1 MSLLAE
7 LNTIIEPLGIPV
19 ETGIFSE
26 TPPDRYAVL
35 TPLSDSYEL
44 FSDNAPGQDIEEV
57 RVSLFDKGNYL
68 AVKKRMES
76 EILAAGITITDRRY
90 IGHEDDTGYHHYAI
104 DVAKNYETQEE

>member
-7 LNTIIEPLGIPV
+7 LNTIIYSLVIPV

-44 FSDNAPGQDIEEV
+44 FSDNTPGQDIEEV
-57 RVSLFDKGNYL
+57 RISIFDRSNYL

-76 EILAAGITITDRRY
+76 AILAAGITITDRRY
-90 IGHEDDTGYHHYAI
+90 IGLEDDTGYHHYAI
-104 DVAKNYETQEE
+104 DVAKNYEIQEE

>member
-7 LNTIIEPLGIPV
+7 LNTIIELLGIPV
-19 ETGIFSE
+19 ETGIFSD
-26 TPPDRYAVL
+26 TTPDRYAVL

-44 FSDNAPGQDIEEV
+44 FSDNTPGQDIEEV
-57 RVSLFDKGNYL
+57 RISIFDRSNYL

-76 EILAAGITITDRRY
+76 AILAAGITITDRRY

-104 DVAKNYETQEE
+104 DVAKNYEIQEE